1 MEIVC
6 DNCQSRFNLPDEK
19 IPTDRAAKMSCPKCQ
34 HKITISPR
42 ATQAPSIEEA
52 FAAFTGDTY
61 DASEKPF
68 DFIEEE
74 GKTALVCEADAALS
88 KQVIKD
94 LDLMEYH
101 TTVAQSGRDA
111 LKKMRYHNYDLV
123 VVDESFNSDSP
134 DTNVVLLY
142 LERLYMAVRRYVFVT
157 MISHKFRT
165 MDQMT
170 AFRYS
175 VNLIVNSKNIEEF
188 GKVLSRA
195 ITDHEMF
202 YRSYTESLKD
212 AGRL

>member
-6 DNCQSRFNLPDEK
+6 NDCQSQFNIPDEK
-19 IPTDRAAKMSCPKCQ
+19 IPTDRTAKLTCPKCKN
-34 HKITISPR
+34 KITIEPKT
-42 ATQAPSIEEA
+42 AQAPSIEEA

-74 GKTALVCEADAALS
+74 GKTALVCETDGQLS
-88 KQVIKD
+88 KQITKD

-123 VVDESFNSDSP
+123 IVDEAFNSEGP

-142 LERLYMAVRRYVFVT
+142 LERLYMAVRRHIFVA
-157 MISHKFRT
+157 MISHKLRT
-165 MDQMT
+165 MDQMA

-175 VNLIVNSKNIEEF
+175 VNLIINSKNIEDF

-202 YRSYTESLKD
+202 YRPYTEALKE